1 MGRPTKYIRKE
12 DLDKFLGLLDNQD
25 ITYLMKYFGEQYRKK
40 KNIKNVTIDEVVR
53 LMVQEYVNSYYWQ
66 IYSYTVLYDLLKN
79 TNLKI
84 PNIFIQK
91 NLYKKFIKIINK
103 FIETYY
109 KSDNNIYTITL
120 DEKLPG
126 RVTIGIVFDFYNYM
140 ETPYEK
146 FTPIEKKIIS
156 KNPKWFVSEILFEL
170 NDYFNMTKLDN
181 SVFEGGLSV
190 STGVTHIIN
199 EEKWVKNI
207 LNKVIKPKLR
217 DIGRGHVHGIRY
229 SPNLPKSRIEIV
241 WKQSYW
247 REGSTSRQPILQA
260 MKDLINE
267 IGYSDK
273 IDIRGV

>member
-40 KNIKNVTIDEVVR
+40 RDIKNVTIDEVVR

-66 IYSYTVLYDLLKN
+66 IYSYSVLYDLLKN

-126 RVTIGIVFDFYNYM
+126 RITVNMVFDYYNYM

-146 FTPIEKKIIS
+146 LTSIEKNVIL
-156 KNPKWFVSEILFEL
+156 KNPKWFVHEILSEL
-170 NDYFNMTKLDN
+170 DDYFNMTKLDN
-181 SVFEGGLSV
+181 SVFQGGLSV
-190 STGVTHIIN
+190 SRGYNHTTN

-217 DIGRGHVHGIRY
+217 DIGRGLVHGIRY

-247 REGSTSRQPILQA
+247 RGGSTSRQPILQA